1 MDTFT
6 HLGLLFILWFYGILL
21 VFAPIVLRIQFRYR
35 AKVDPRVV
43 PLEELPAEVREFLEP
58 RVASLAPWNF
68 DLVAYLTRQH
78 RLGDGSLHGASL

>member
-6 HLGLLFILWFYGILL
+6 QAALLFILLFYGIVL

-43 PLEELPAEVREFLEP
+43 PFEELPAEVREFLEP
-58 RVASLAPWNF
+58 RVALSRPGTSTWW
-68 DLVAYLTRQH
+68 LT
-78 RLGDGSLHGASL
+78 